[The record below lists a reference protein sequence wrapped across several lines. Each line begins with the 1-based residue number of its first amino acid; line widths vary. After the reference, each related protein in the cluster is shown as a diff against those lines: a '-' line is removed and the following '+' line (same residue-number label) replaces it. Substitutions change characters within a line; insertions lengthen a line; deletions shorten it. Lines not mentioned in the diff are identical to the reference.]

1 MSKVI
6 EVVDALPGTGKS
18 TAIFNMMKNSIQEKW
33 IYVSPLLSEVE
44 IRVPHEVPELGFRT
58 PEGKSKTDDILKLLL
73 DGENIACTHSLF
85 LRMGAG
91 HWQAIKDQGYTLVLD
106 EEVSVV
112 EKFTGG
118 KKGDVPLMVKRGDA
132 EITGKGKVVLKC
144 DIRDYEQTS
153 QSEVADAAHKGI
165 LYIPDNANQADFLVT
180 QVPVELVVAS
190 KRTIV
195 LTYLFD
201 GSILQRFLEL
211 HGIDWKP
218 LQINLFKSN
227 EEVIKSLREKIS
239 FKSKPAI
246 DALSKLSLSATWYQR
261 ATREQLQGVGAAW
274 WSVARNV
281 PDKALIT
288 TLPKTNSQKGSKYVG
303 RNKDRPIANSWLWA
317 GTRAT
322 NDYAEKD
329 VVVHLYNRYP
339 SANVSAYFRSYGLP
353 IDEDQF
359 ALAEMIQFVL
369 RSAARNGKPIDL
381 YVASPRMKKLLQTWL
396 NSDQEEEVIE

>member
-1 MSKVI
+1 MS
-6 EVVDALPGTGKS
+6 S
-18 TAIFNMMKNSIQEKW
+18 
-33 IYVSPLLSEVE
+33 
-44 IRVPHEVPELGFRT
+44 ELGFRT

-85 LRMGAG
+85 LRMDAG

-132 EITGKGKVVLKC
+132 EIIGKGKVVLKC

-180 QVPVELVVAS
+180 QVPVELIVAS

-195 LTYLFD
+195 LTYMFD

-288 TLPKTNSQKGSKYVG
+288 TLPKTNSQKGPKYVG

>member
-44 IRVPHEVPELGFRT
+44 IRVPKEVSELSFRT
-58 PEGKSKTDDILKLLL
+58 PEGKSKTEDILKLLL

-132 EITGKGKVVLKC
+132 EITEKGKVVLKC

-165 LYIPDNANQADFLVT
+165 LYIPANANQADFLVT

-195 LTYLFD
+195 LTYMFD

-211 HGIDWKP
+211 HGINWKP
-218 LQINLFKSN
+218 LQVKLHKSN
-227 EEVIKSLREKIS
+227 EEVIRSLRDKIT

-261 ATREQLQGVGAAW
+261 ATREQLQKVGAAW

-339 SANVSAYFRSYGLP
+339 SANVSAYFQSYDLP

-359 ALAEMIQFVL
+359 ALSEMIQFVL

-381 YVASPRMKKLLQTWL
+381 YVASPRMKKLLQIWL